1 MTYLARTIMPDET
14 CTGDTASSPPA
25 SVPDDEHDFLMPG
38 PTPTS
43 NEGCFAWG
51 ASWVVVS
58 LVLIVIVAVMS
69 VGCFFI
75 SRLVGLL

>member
-1 MTYLARTIMPDET
+1 MPEET
-14 CTGDTASSPPA
+14 RSDDTLPPP
-25 SVPDDEHDFLMPG
+25 SKPLPDDDHDFLMPG

-58 LVLIVIVAVMS
+58 LVLIVIVAAMTVA
-69 VGCFFI
+69 CFFI
-75 SRLVGLL
+75 SLLVGLL